1 MEGNY
6 IESLVKVDDVHV
18 YDYVNPDYEKGLFN
32 RWKTVIDN
40 EINLIQEN
48 VRNVQEIVRINQENT
63 RKVHAKITI
72 FQKILIALIII
83 LLVICCISII
93 ALSFS
98 LTQKNITSNLNN

>member
-1 MEGNY
+1 MQGNY
-6 IESLVKVDDVHV
+6 LVNVEDVDYTIVC
-18 YDYVNPDYEKGLFN
+18 PDENGLFN
-32 RWKTVIDN
+32 RWQTVIEN
-40 EINLIQEN
+40 EINLIKDN
-48 VRNVQEIVRINQENT
+48 VRKNQENT